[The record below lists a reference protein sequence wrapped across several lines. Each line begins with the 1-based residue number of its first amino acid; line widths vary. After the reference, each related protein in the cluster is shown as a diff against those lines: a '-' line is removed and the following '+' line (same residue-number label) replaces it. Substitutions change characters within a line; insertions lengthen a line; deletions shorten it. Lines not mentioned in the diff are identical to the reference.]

1 MTTDPRG
8 DRGGEEATPSAP
20 SPGDPVAR
28 ATDDAEGGIADRAA
42 AAFAAYRDG
51 DHQQMGVLVDLVT
64 PLLWHTAR
72 AQRLPDDSA
81 REVVQTTW
89 VRLVESATTVHDP
102 QAVLGWLLTT
112 VRREAWRTSRR
123 ESREELGAD
132 PLPEGPAAGPGPE
145 RMVMLSQRQR
155 VLWQHVA
162 ALGDRCRHL
171 LRVIAFGDRPDYATI
186 AEALGMP
193 VGSIGP
199 TRGRCLSRLR
209 RSLEG
214 DPAWDGGRE

>member
-1 MTTDPRG
+1 MTTGPRG
-8 DRGGEEATPSAP
+8 DRWGEEATDSGH
-20 SPGDPVAR
+20 SPDGPTVAQP
-28 ATDDAEGGIADRAA
+28 EVGVADRAA

-72 AQRLPDDSA
+72 AQRLPEDSA
-81 REVVQTTW
+81 RDVVQGTW
-89 VRLVESATTVHDP
+89 VRLVENAGTVQDP

-112 VRREAWRTSRR
+112 VRREAWRTVRR
-123 ESREELGAD
+123 EGREDLGAD
-132 PLPEGPAAGPGPE
+132 PVPETPDPAPGPDAAVVL
-145 RMVMLSQRQR
+145 RQRQR
-155 VLWQHVA
+155 VLWHHVA
-162 ALGDRCRHL
+162 ALGERCRHL
-171 LRVIAFGDRPDYATI
+171 LRVIAFGDRPDYGSI

-209 RSLEG
+209 RSLEE
-214 DPAWDGGRE
+214 DPRWDGGRG